1 MKTFIYIETCIKTN
15 KNLIKNF
22 IKNTKKTNFKFI
34 IALILIINS
43 ILFSQ
48 NTNET
53 NSNNTNSG
61 KYGVLRASL
70 ELVAYG
76 S

>member
-1 MKTFIYIETCIKTN
+1 MKTFIYIKTN

-22 IKNTKKTNFKFI
+22 IKNTKKTNYKFI

-61 KYGVLRASL
+61 KYGVLSASL